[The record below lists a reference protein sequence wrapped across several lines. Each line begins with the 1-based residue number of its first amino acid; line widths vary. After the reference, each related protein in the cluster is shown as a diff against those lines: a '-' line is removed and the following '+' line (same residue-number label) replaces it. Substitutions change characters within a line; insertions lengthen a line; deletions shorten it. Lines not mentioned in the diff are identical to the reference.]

1 MHSTLLT
8 WIDLETTGLDPQRD
22 LILEVAI
29 IVTTVNL
36 DEVASWHGVTPVDS
50 PEKMCSPKVAEMHE
64 ANGLFEECRRRAD
77 EEPFFLPPGG
87 VCRADDLGLVDW
99 IEHYAPLATA
109 GQRIFAGNSVHFDRS
124 FAQARL
130 PRFAALHSHR
140 VFDVRTLQQVDA
152 WWSPLLPELSEY
164 GSKSHRAMDDLRAS
178 LDNARAFRRIW
189 RDRPQPENY

>member
-22 LILEVAI
+22 LILEAAI
-29 IVTTVNL
+29 IVTTVDL

-50 PEKMCSPKVAEMHE
+50 PEKMCSPEVAEMHE
-64 ANGLFEECRRRAD
+64 ANGLFRECRERARSSR
-77 EEPFFLPPGG
+77 FYIPPQVGG
-87 VCRADDLGLVDW
+87 GRSMDFDLTGW
-99 IEHYAPLATA
+99 IEYHAPVTAT

-124 FAQARL
+124 FVLADL

-152 WWSPLLPELSEY
+152 
-164 GSKSHRAMDDLRAS
+164 
-178 LDNARAFRRIW
+178 
-189 RDRPQPENY
+189 